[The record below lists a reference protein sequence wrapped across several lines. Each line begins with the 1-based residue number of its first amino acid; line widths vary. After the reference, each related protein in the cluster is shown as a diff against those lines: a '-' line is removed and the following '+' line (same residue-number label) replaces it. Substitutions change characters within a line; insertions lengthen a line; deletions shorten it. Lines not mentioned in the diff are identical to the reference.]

1 MNRAFLERVY
11 SGLMMTISVTLLTF
25 YLTCVVY
32 GAIALSV
39 YENTSGL
46 GLMALGVLLYFG
58 AELALTESSAVR
70 SVTRA

>member
-11 SGLMMTISVTLLTF
+11 SGLMMTLSVTLLAF

-58 AELALTESSAVR
+58 AELALIESWAVT